1 MTIRRIFDFALI
13 NVSVPVLA
21 VCIILFIIGIIVIKT
36 RYNKMPIWWK
46 TIVVAIV
53 GFTASI
59 LIVVTVLIISFYSI
73 GLSAFLLS

>member
-1 MTIRRIFDFALI
+1 
-13 NVSVPVLA
+13 
-21 VCIILFIIGIIVIKT
+21 
-36 RYNKMPIWWK
+36 MPIWWK
-46 TIVVAIV
+46 TVVVAIV